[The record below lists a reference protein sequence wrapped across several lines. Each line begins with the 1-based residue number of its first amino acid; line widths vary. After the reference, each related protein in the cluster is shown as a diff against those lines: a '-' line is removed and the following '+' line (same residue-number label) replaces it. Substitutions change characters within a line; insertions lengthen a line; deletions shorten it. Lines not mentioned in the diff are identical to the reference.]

1 MKKLSMTPAAIKS
14 RASRAAKKEQAL
26 KDAKLASATNAVK
39 QVAHTK
45 SMTKQEQREAAKQ
58 AIKDIPMVHA
68 YVPEAKTPYSAFFAK
83 SGPKR
88 CYTVAAFVY
97 AGMATMSQAGLV
109 EYRKG
114 QLGLW
119 SSIVGDTA
127 APYWRSKGW
136 VDKEGLTKAGRS
148 EIGSS
153 FARGKELSGKGEQG
167 KGFFATPELVRQ
179 IVKFMKSGGKGE
191 VDYRGGKVA
200 VQFNGKVG
208 AAKQ

>member
-1 MKKLSMTPAAIKS
+1 MKKLSMTPSAIKS
-14 RASRAAKKEQAL
+14 RAARAVKKEQAL
-26 KDAKLASATNAVK
+26 KAAKSASNAIA

-45 SMTKQEQREAAKQ
+45 SMTKQEQREAAKN
-58 AIKDIPMVHA
+58 AIKDTPMVHSF
-68 YVPEAKTPYSAFFAK
+68 VPEAKTPYSAFFAK

-88 CYTVAAFVY
+88 CYTVAAFIH

-109 EYRKG
+109 KYQKG

-127 APYWRSKGW
+127 APYWHSKGW
-136 VDKEGLTKAGRS
+136 VDKEGLTKAGRA

-153 FARGKELSGKGEQG
+153 FARGKELSSKGEQG
-167 KGFFATPELVRQ
+167 KGFFATPDLVRQ

-191 VDYRGGKVA
+191 VDYRGGKVK

-208 AAKQ
+208 AAKIA

>member
-14 RASRAAKKEQAL
+14 RAARAAKKAQTL
-26 KDAKLASATNAVK
+26 KDAKLASATNAIA
-39 QVAHTK
+39 QVQRTK
-45 SMTKQEQREAAKQ
+45 GQTKQEQREEARQ
-58 AIKDIPMVHA
+58 AVKSTPMVHA
-68 YVPEAKTPYSAFFAK
+68 YVPEARTPYSAFFAK

-88 CYTVAAFVY
+88 CYTIAGFIH
-97 AGMATMSQAGLV
+97 AGMADMSATGLV
-109 EYRKG
+109 KYKKG

-119 SSIVGDTA
+119 ASIVGDTA
-127 APYWRSKGW
+127 APYWHSKGW
-136 VDKEGLTKAGRS
+136 VDKDGLTKAGRS

-153 FARGKELSGKGEQG
+153 FARGKELSSKGEQG

-179 IVKFMKSGGKGE
+179 IVKFMQLGGKGK
-191 VDYRGGKVA
+191 VDYRGSKVA

>member
-14 RASRAAKKEQAL
+14 RAARAAKKEQAL
-26 KDAKLASATNAVK
+26 KDAKLASASNAIA
-39 QVAHTK
+39 QVQHTK
-45 SMTKQEQREAAKQ
+45 GQTKQEQRDAAKQ
-58 AIKDIPMVHA
+58 AVKNIPMVHA

-88 CYTVAAFVY
+88 CYTIAGFVY
-97 AGMATMSQAGLV
+97 AGMADMSATGLV
-109 EYRKG
+109 KYKKG
-114 QLGLW
+114 QFSLW
-119 SSIVGDTA
+119 KSIVGSTA
-127 APYWRSKGW
+127 APYWASKGW
-136 VDKEGLTKAGRS
+136 VDEHGLTSAGRA

-153 FARGKELSGKGEQG
+153 FARGKETSSKGNQG

-191 VDYRGGKVA
+191 VDYRGSKVK

-208 AAKQ
+208 TAKQ